1 MVTSLLQPQHASPFC
16 SAFTVA
22 FLSVSEANFFCR
34 CFAQVLKSDGNDLT
48 KKNHVRKPS
57 RYLLVFNGLLKF
69 ADNLGKREVGVMTD
83 LNTPNPSLTIGFP
96 ERGGSLRLLGTI
108 VFPSTQ

>member
-1 MVTSLLQPQHASPFC
+1 M
-16 SAFTVA
+16 
-22 FLSVSEANFFCR
+22 
-34 CFAQVLKSDGNDLT
+34 
-48 KKNHVRKPS
+48 
-57 RYLLVFNGLLKF
+57 VFNGLLKF